1 MFGSTPAFSGLSVD
15 DIGAARSFYA
25 DTLGLTVTDLDDGM
39 IELQLAGGGRVLV
52 YEKQGHVPATFTVLN
67 FTVDD
72 IDAAVDG
79 LAAHGV
85 EFERYEGFDHD
96 EKGIVRGMAVGRGP
110 DIAWFTDPAGN
121 ILAVLTAM

>member
-15 DIGAARSFYA
+15 DIAAARSFYA
-25 DTLGLTVTDLDDGM
+25 DTLGLHVTDLDDGM
-39 IELQLAGGGRVLV
+39 IELTLAGGARVLV
-52 YEKQGHVPATFTVLN
+52 YEKPGHVPATFTVLN

-79 LAAHGV
+79 LAARGV
-85 EFERYEGFDHD
+85 QFERYEGFDHD
-96 EKGIVRGMAVGRGP
+96 AKGIVRGMAVGRGP

>member
-15 DIGAARSFYA
+15 DIRAARSFYA
-25 DTLGLTVTDLDDGM
+25 DTRGLTVTELDDWM

-52 YEKQGHVPATFTVLN
+52 YEKRGHAPATFTVLN

-79 LAAHGV
+79 LAARGV

-96 EKGIVRGMAVGRGP
+96 GKGIVRGMAVGRGP

-121 ILAVLTAM
+121 ILAVLTQM